1 MSRSASRSK
10 APQPL
15 YTIGHSTR
23 TTQELIDILR
33 GARVTRLVD
42 IRSIPRSRTNPQFNE
57 DVLPNTLACAGIG
70 YVRLAALGG
79 RRAKRKLDP
88 AASHAETAAAENA
101 GWEVQAF
108 RNYADYCDTP
118 EFRRGLGE
126 LLTLAAEESCAIMCA
141 EAVWWR
147 CHRRIVTDYVLARG
161 VPVIHLLS
169 ATTSTPA
176 TMTPFAVVGARGR
189 ISYPAPS
196 ALADPA

>member
-1 MSRSASRSK
+1 ML
-10 APQPL
+10 Q
-15 YTIGHSTR
+15 
-23 TTQELIDILR
+23 
-33 GARVTRLVD
+33 GAKVTRLVD

-57 DVLPNTLACAGIG
+57 DALPKTLARAGIG
-70 YVRLAALGG
+70 YVRIAELGG
-79 RRAKRKLDP
+79 RRGKRKLGAGTD
-88 AASHAETAAAENA
+88 SVEAAATKNA

-126 LLTLAAEESCAIMCA
+126 LLALAAEESCAIMCA

-161 VPVIHLLS
+161 IPVVHLMS

-196 ALADPA
+196 AAADAR